1 MTLAGLAHLGI
12 DLLIWQRHHNV
23 QWDGMWSWLYSIC
36 AEAFNEYMTSYRIHT
51 HTRRAFFEYAWTS
64 NEHYTNKQRIIF
76 FSPFFLLQMEKWMSH
91 KAIADLE
98 MNLHYNLF
106 SCVKCDSHTHPK
118 AIIVCRNDKMRFS
131 YAKAIFSAPITSK
144 HIWQWGSTLWGRIMT
159 IHFNKNEKV

>member
-1 MTLAGLAHLGI
+1 MRLWLL
-12 DLLIWQRHHNV
+12 LVSLIWELTSWFDNDIIMCSETGCEADSTAFVRRHFIPN
-23 QWDGMWSWLYSIC
+23 
-36 AEAFNEYMTSYRIHT
+36 THT
-51 HTRRAFFEYAWTS
+51 HTEGIFRVCV
-64 NEHYTNKQRIIF
+64 NKQWTLHKQTAHN
-76 FSPFFLLQMEKWMSH
+76 FFLSILLVANRKWMSH

>member
-1 MTLAGLAHLGI
+1 MRLWLL
-12 DLLIWQRHHNV
+12 LVSLIWELTSWFDNDIIMCSETGCEADSTAFVRRHLMNT
-23 QWDGMWSWLYSIC
+23 WLHT
-36 AEAFNEYMTSYRIHT
+36 EYT

-131 YAKAIFSAPITSK
+131 YAKAIFSVPITSK
-144 HIWQWGSTLWGRIMT
+144 HIWQWGSTLWGENNDDP
-159 IHFNKNEKV
+159 F